1 MNENENTPK
10 LQNTAKRVIIGKFIT
25 LNTYR
30 RKEKSLKLMI
40 LSFTL
45 RILFLKKR
53 KKLMQ
58 KKQKKILKRSE
69 EKSMKYKFRKII

>member
-1 MNENENTPK
+1 
-10 LQNTAKRVIIGKFIT
+10 
-25 LNTYR
+25 
-30 RKEKSLKLMI
+30 MI

-58 KKQKKILKRSE
+58 KKAEKILKRSE
-69 EKSMKYKFRKII
+69 EKSMKYKFRKIILKIN

>member
-1 MNENENTPK
+1 
-10 LQNTAKRVIIGKFIT
+10 
-25 LNTYR
+25 
-30 RKEKSLKLMI
+30 MI

-58 KKQKKILKRSE
+58 KNTKEIRGEINEIEIQKDNIKNQLKQKLIL
-69 EKSMKYKFRKII
+69 YKDQ